1 MAETFSSSHSSPF
14 LSFQVLKFNFKAPQV
29 LQDPSR
35 AFKLLKSSQVS
46 SSPFK
51 SLVNP
56 QVLLSHL
63 HLLIVS
69 TLTKTPGSVCIR
81 VRLSVQHTQWPSTS
95 ITKGS
100 VCLKSEILHQ
110 QTQQPST
117 KSDLGSVHPKSE
129 AYIPTNSQPSTRV

>member
-1 MAETFSSSHSSPF
+1 MAETFSEFPF
-14 LSFQVLKFNFKAPQV
+14 KSLSSFQVPKFNSKTPQE
-29 LQDPSR
+29 P
-35 AFKLLKSSQVS
+35 FKLPKSIQVP

-51 SLVNP
+51 SLVHP

-69 TLTKTPGSVCIR
+69 ILTKTPGSVCIR
-81 VRLSVQHTQWPSTS
+81 VRLFVQHTQWPSTN

-117 KSDLGSVHPKSE
+117 ESDLGSVHSKSE
-129 AYIPTNSQPSTRV
+129 AYIPTNSQPSTRA